1 MKIKLQLFSK
11 SSVTKEDVLN
21 RLWRNEETEIEQ
33 IVKNVNKQI
42 ARTEKYIEAWKLKG
56 QSTQN
61 LEKKLFNLNRT
72 LRNLQRDLA
81 LLKS

>member
-1 MKIKLQLFSK
+1 MKIKLQLLSG
-11 SSVTKEDVLN
+11 SAVTAKDDAPNLF
-21 RLWRNEETEIEQ
+21 RRDKAEIEQ
-33 IVKNVNKQI
+33 IIKNVNKQI
-42 ARTEKYIEAWKLKG
+42 ARTEKYVEAWKLKG

-72 LRNLQRDLA
+72 LKNLQRDLA